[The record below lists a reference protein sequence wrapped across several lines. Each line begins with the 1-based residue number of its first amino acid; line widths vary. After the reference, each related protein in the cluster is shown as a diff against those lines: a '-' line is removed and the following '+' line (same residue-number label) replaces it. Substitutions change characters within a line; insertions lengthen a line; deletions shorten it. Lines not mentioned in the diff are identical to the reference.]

1 MKGTPPSHQS
11 WNVFSV
17 WNFGVERLV
26 ELQLGSLDTSN
37 CQLLLEREG
46 REGTPVGP
54 GVGGQAEPLTA
65 LSRSNFNPLYSSL
78 HPPVPPSFTSSDT
91 GEQLVRQGTSSSTG
105 CHFSLWKL

>member
-1 MKGTPPSHQS
+1 M
-11 WNVFSV
+11 
-17 WNFGVERLV
+17 

-65 LSRSNFNPLYSSL
+65 LSHSNFNPLYSSL
-78 HPPVPPSFTSSDT
+78 HPPVPR
-91 GEQLVRQGTSSSTG
+91 V
-105 CHFSLWKL
+105 SLPLILESRWSVKVPALP